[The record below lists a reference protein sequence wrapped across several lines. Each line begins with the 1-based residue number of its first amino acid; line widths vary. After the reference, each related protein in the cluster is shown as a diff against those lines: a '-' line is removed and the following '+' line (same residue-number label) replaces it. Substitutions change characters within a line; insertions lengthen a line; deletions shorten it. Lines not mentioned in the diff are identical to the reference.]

1 MTLRGHVLAQ
11 RIVDGAS
18 TYQILRCDRCAP
30 HACTL
35 CESVCR
41 VRSKRVVR
49 DVRCTNI
56 PTTHP
61 LVAYEIDAKTERAV
75 RADAPDAPFTS
86 KVLMHCLV
94 AICEAHRRAAC
105 NKTQRARVLE
115 LAPCND
121 SRVGMRRLLDARKKA
136 ARWKQDNF
144 IRCLVRAL
152 DACIAGGWIYLRDC
166 DTPAAHLQFALQYGT
181 RAMLWWFVTTRNQ
194 NPRIVRGSEHLRFAL
209 SVCDSGEPHALP
221 LHETSDWPSW
231 ARRALTQFVD
241 DAASIAHAS
250 PEPSLADVEADCAG
264 LTLGQAVVVRTTRS
278 CVAPDVRGSRKI
290 LEFGDPLSYA
300 DLTLAATEML
310 QSLTANEASPVIVVD
325 ARTPALR
332 VTLYTREPTAP
343 GGACTHIRCTN
354 RWTCENTWRRALLV
368 RSKFRFASVLRL
380 HYKDGD
386 ADTHLARYV
395 RECCDVR
402 SENEFME
409 YAAMLTSGRVV
420 VECADV
426 PRATGITIQLGDTAS
441 PACSTSAVV
450 AGCWLRND
458 FIGLDAR
465 VVSVHSLREL
475 VTGVPPNI
483 FHEEE
488 HRVAMLEVLWSGRDC
503 VPDCVVGLDLSD
515 PSWRVSPYPSLRVTY
530 QISQDVHW
538 PQLNLEIAT
547 GYVCADA
554 FDWMA
559 LALRVNSARIT
570 VYPEAGGSR
579 TAREE
584 CDRKLLLARTELEYL
599 RTEPVA

>member
-1 MTLRGHVLAQ
+1 M
-11 RIVDGAS
+11 
-18 TYQILRCDRCAP
+18 
-30 HACTL
+30 
-35 CESVCR
+35 
-41 VRSKRVVR
+41 R

-61 LVAYEIDAKTERAV
+61 LVVYDIDAKTERAV
-75 RADAPDAPFTS
+75 CASAPDTSFTS
-86 KVLMHCLV
+86 KGLLHCLV
-94 AICEAHRRAAC
+94 AICEEHRRAAC
-105 NKTQRARVLE
+105 NKTQRARAME

-121 SRVGMRRLLDARKKA
+121 SRVGVRRLLDARKKA
-136 ARWKQDNF
+136 ASWKQDKF
-144 IRCLVRAL
+144 VQCLVRAL
-152 DACIAGGWIYLRDC
+152 DVCIAGGWIYLRDC
-166 DTPAAHLQFALQYGT
+166 DTPAAHLRFALRYGT
-181 RAMLWWFVTTRNQ
+181 RAMLWWFVTTRTQ
-194 NPRIVRGSEHLRFAL
+194 NPRIVRSGNHLRFAL
-209 SVCDSGEPHALP
+209 SVCDSGETHALP
-221 LHETSDWPSW
+221 LHQTGDWPSW
-231 ARRALTQFVD
+231 ARRTLAQFAN
-241 DAASIAHAS
+241 DAASIAHAL
-250 PEPSLADVEADCAG
+250 PEPSLADVAADCEG
-264 LTLGQAVVVRTTRS
+264 LTLGRAVVVRTTRS
-278 CVAPDVRGSRKI
+278 CVAPDVRGLRKI

-310 QSLTANEASPVIVVD
+310 QSLTDNVSTPVVVVD

-332 VTLYTREPTAP
+332 VTLYTREPTALS
-343 GGACTHIRCTN
+343 GACTHIRCTN

-368 RSKFRFASVLRL
+368 RSKFRFVSVLRL
-380 HYKDGD
+380 QYTDGD
-386 ADTHLARYV
+386 EDTSLARYV
-395 RECCDVR
+395 RDCCDVR

-426 PRATGITIQLGDTAS
+426 PRATGITIQLGDTAG
-441 PACSTSAVV
+441 PACSTRALV

-458 FIGLDAR
+458 IIGLDAR

-503 VPDCVVGLDLSD
+503 VANCVVGLDLSD
-515 PSWRVSPYPSLRVTY
+515 PNWRVSPYPSLRVTY

-547 GYVCADA
+547 GHISADA

-559 LALRVNSARIT
+559 LALRVNSGRIT
-570 VYPEAGGSR
+570 VYPEAGGSQ

-599 RTEPVA
+599 RTRPVAQFG

>member
-30 HACTL
+30 HACSL

-61 LVAYEIDAKTERAV
+61 LVVYEIDAKTERAV

-94 AICEAHRRAAC
+94 AICEEHRRAAC

-115 LAPCND
+115 LAP
-121 SRVGMRRLLDARKKA
+121 
-136 ARWKQDNF
+136 
-144 IRCLVRAL
+144 
-152 DACIAGGWIYLRDC
+152 
-166 DTPAAHLQFALQYGT
+166 
-181 RAMLWWFVTTRNQ
+181 
-194 NPRIVRGSEHLRFAL
+194 
-209 SVCDSGEPHALP
+209 GEPHALP

-231 ARRALTQFVD
+231 ARRALTQFTD

-278 CVAPDVRGSRKI
+278 
-290 LEFGDPLSYA
+290 
-300 DLTLAATEML
+300 
-310 QSLTANEASPVIVVD
+310 
-325 ARTPALR
+325 
-332 VTLYTREPTAP
+332 
-343 GGACTHIRCTN
+343 
-354 RWTCENTWRRALLV
+354 
-368 RSKFRFASVLRL
+368 VLRL
-380 HYKDGD
+380 HYMDGD
-386 ADTHLARYV
+386 ADTYLARYV

-426 PRATGITIQLGDTAS
+426 PRATGITIQLGDAAS
-441 PACSTSAVV
+441 PACSTSALV

-465 VVSVHSLREL
+465 V
-475 VTGVPPNI
+475 
-483 FHEEE
+483 
-488 HRVAMLEVLWSGRDC
+488 
-503 VPDCVVGLDLSD
+503 
-515 PSWRVSPYPSLRVTY
+515 
-530 QISQDVHW
+530 ISQDVHW

-599 RTEPVA
+599 RTGPVA